1 MKNFK
6 RILSLLLAVVMT
18 LGAAVIA
25 GAADVSFTDVANH
38 WAWTGGQI
46 PYLVSKNVLNGYK
59 QADGKLATARFVFR
73 VHITNVDYGAE
84 LASIDY
90 ADPTG
95 ISEVRNEK
103 SVGGGAVYD
112 LQGRRVD
119 SPARR
124 SVLIVN
130 GKKTL

>member
-1 MKNFK
+1 
-6 RILSLLLAVVMT
+6 MT
-18 LGAAVIA
+18 FGIGQYPGKVKQGAEYTV
-25 GAADVSFTDVANH
+25 
-38 WAWTGGQI
+38 GQA
-46 PYLVSKNVLNGYK
+46 LRYK

-95 ISEVRNEK
+95 FEEVK
-103 SVGGGAVYD
+103 SGEVKSDIYD